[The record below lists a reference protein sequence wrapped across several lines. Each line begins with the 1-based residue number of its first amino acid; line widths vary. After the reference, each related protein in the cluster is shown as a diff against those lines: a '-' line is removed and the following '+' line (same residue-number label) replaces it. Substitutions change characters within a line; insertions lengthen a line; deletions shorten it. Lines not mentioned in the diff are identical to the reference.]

1 MNRLNSMLQIDKNY
15 VPEEVVILLK
25 SELKKLLKEFFNL
38 KNDVRIRFISHDQ
51 IKFFIEFEV
60 DRVRSLGYVS
70 K

>member
-1 MNRLNSMLQIDKNY
+1 MDRLNSILQMDKNY

-38 KNDVRIRFISHDQ
+38 KNDVRVRFISHDG

>member
-1 MNRLNSMLQIDKNY
+1 MNRLDSMLQIDKNY
-15 VPEEVVILLK
+15 VPEEVVLLLK
-25 SELKKLLKEFFNL
+25 SELKKLLKEFFTL
-38 KNDVRIRFISHDQ
+38 KTDPRVRFISHDE

>member
-1 MNRLNSMLQIDKNY
+1 MDRLNSMLQIDKNY
-15 VPEEVVILLK
+15 VPEEVVILFK

>member
-38 KNDVRIRFISHDQ
+38 KNDVRIRFISHDE

>member
-1 MNRLNSMLQIDKNY
+1 MNRLDSMLQIDKNY
-15 VPEEVVILLK
+15 VPEEVVLLLK
-25 SELKKLLKEFFNL
+25 SELKKLLKEFFTL
-38 KNDVRIRFISHDQ
+38 KTDPRVRFISHDQ

>member
-38 KNDVRIRFISHDQ
+38 KSDIRIRFISHDQ
-51 IKFFIEFEV
+51 IKFFIEFEA

>member
-1 MNRLNSMLQIDKNY
+1 MLQIDKNY

-38 KNDVRIRFISHDQ
+38 KNDVRIRFISHDE

>member
-1 MNRLNSMLQIDKNY
+1 MNRLDSMLQIDKNY
-15 VPEEVVILLK
+15 VPEEVVLLLK

-38 KNDVRIRFISHDQ
+38 KNDVRIRFISHDE